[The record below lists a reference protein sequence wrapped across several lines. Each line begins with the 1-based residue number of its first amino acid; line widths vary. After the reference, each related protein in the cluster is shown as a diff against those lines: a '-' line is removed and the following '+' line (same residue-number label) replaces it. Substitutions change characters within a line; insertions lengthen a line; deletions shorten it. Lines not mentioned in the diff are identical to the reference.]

1 MLICMRGRGLC
12 VEVWRERTW
21 RVSVGLILGGPGA
34 RRCIVLCGS
43 VFYFEFFFAVLSVVA
58 LQKWR

>member
-1 MLICMRGRGLC
+1 MRGRGLR

-21 RVSVGLILGGPGA
+21 RVSVGLILGGLGA
-34 RRCIVLCGS
+34 RRYIVLCWS
-43 VFYFEFFFAVLSVVA
+43 VFSFQFFFAVLSVVA